1 MGYTESLLSDG
12 EKIALRERQHWL
24 APTVHGRRPLLLIVA
39 GIVVFVLSLNVT
51 GGLNTLLVY
60 AALVLLVVGL
70 VWFGSYIARWR
81 AEAYLVTNRRVIKVT
96 GVLNKHAADSS
107 LEMIN
112 DAVLDQSV
120 LGRILGYGDLGI
132 LTGAKVDGD
141 KAAATPTGNRA
152 GAEGEID
159 HFRMLHHAVAF
170 KIAMLNE
177 KQQLEFEGMRP
188 VAFPGGR

>member
-1 MGYTESLLSDG
+1 MGYTESLLADG
-12 EKIALRERQHWL
+12 EKIVLRDRQHWL
-24 APTVHGRRPLLLIVA
+24 APTVHGRRALLLIVA
-39 GIVVFVLSLNVT
+39 AVVVFVVSLNVT

-60 AALVLLVVGL
+60 VALALLVVGL
-70 VWFGSYIARWR
+70 VWFGFYVVRWR
-81 AEAYLVTNRRVIKVT
+81 AEAYLVTNRRVIKIT

-112 DAVLDQSV
+112 DAVLDQSL

-141 KAAATPTGNRA
+141 KAPPSQNRA

-159 HFRMLHHAVAF
+159 HFQMLHHAVAF

-177 KQQLEFEGMRP
+177 KHQLEFEGMRP
-188 VAFPGGR
+188 VAIPGGQ